1 MLSVAS
7 TSFYFEKFLKS
18 CWHTFENNLIY
29 NCQRAERRIK
39 TMKTITL
46 KLGKEFEEIEDII
59 KSIKDAGL
67 NIVEDCD
74 DYTELR
80 FVCIDVTYA
89 YLEFDT
95 LGVCIRNLLKPHLFV
110 SIENKYLWALE
121 VRF

>member
-1 MLSVAS
+1 
-7 TSFYFEKFLKS
+7 
-18 CWHTFENNLIY
+18 
-29 NCQRAERRIK
+29 
-39 TMKTITL
+39 MKTITL